1 MMPTRSA
8 CTCDAYS
15 VLSGLN
21 GVWAAYPGRRRKP
34 LFAAFTCALGFH
46 TSARWGLRAHE
57 IIGTFPCSR
66 TGSPSASSKNMW
78 GMTSV
83 STLGWDAAALWSHG
97 PMVLLS
103 HGPTVPAHG
112 SAPEAPSTFGTLP
125 TWFAYSAFSSFAH
138 SRMRFIAGFL
148 FGSSKAGSAAA
159 LSRVTRVG
167 STPILRWMA
176 METSIRGFHGSSSM

>member
-97 PMVLLS
+97 PMVPWSYYPMDLRSRHTAVHRRRPPPLGHCRPGSPIQPFLPLPIPECASSPDSYSGPARPDRRRLS
-103 HGPTVPAHG
+103 HGLQ
-112 SAPEAPSTFGTLP
+112 E
-125 TWFAYSAFSSFAH
+125 
-138 SRMRFIAGFL
+138 
-148 FGSSKAGSAAA
+148 
-159 LSRVTRVG
+159 
-167 STPILRWMA
+167 
-176 METSIRGFHGSSSM
+176 